1 VYKRQKKTV
10 FAAILLMLTVS
21 LFAQDIR
28 QLNGTYWRT
37 TISGNTELL
46 LKLNLKGKNFTLTSR
61 KGSTKDIVGGKYLMA
76 RMAGKLNATTIK
88 VTGQYHFDMDTLVLT
103 GKYMSLSSKQDFNGK
118 IHNSQLQAA
127 MTNNVMK
134 GYRVNDNKA
143 LADYKT
149 IAAKALQ
156 VTEEN
161 LYNPTLVQS
170 KEWKAFRKK
179 VTSLSAKVKD
189 DYEFEKAFNVQV
201 GNLPFSHY
209 GVSIKMP
216 ENQSTATAVQGAAT
230 KENSKFE
237 IRQMNDRTVLL
248 SVKTFSASAH
258 EIIPYIDSLKARS
271 FDNLII
277 DLRYNGG
284 GTIASALPLV
294 SYLINDTLYG
304 GLFLTRKYFASHS
317 AIPDPT
323 EYKNFP
329 LFSEASFPLIIEG
342 IHKHNGLCLVVYPDA
357 DNYKGH
363 LYILTNKRT
372 ASTCEPLVYGLKQNK
387 RATIVGE
394 RTAGAMLNGER
405 FELQDKFNLWMPTA
419 DYYTVDGNKIDKTG
433 VEPHISVMPDAALD
447 KALEIINGRNE

>member
-1 VYKRQKKTV
+1 MKKTV
-10 FAAILLMLTVS
+10 LAVIFLMLTVS
-21 LFAQDIR
+21 LLAQNTR

-37 TISGNTELL
+37 TISGNTDLL
-46 LKLNLKGKNFTLTSR
+46 LKLNLKGGNFSLTSR
-61 KGSTKDIVGGKYLMA
+61 KGSTKAIVGGKYFMA
-76 RMAGKLNATTIK
+76 RMAGKVNATTIQVK
-88 VTGQYHFDMDTLVLT
+88 GQYRFDKDTLVLT

-118 IHNSQLQAA
+118 IHNTELQAA

-149 IAAKALQ
+149 IAAEALQ

-161 LYNPTLVQS
+161 LYNPSLLQS
-170 KEWKAFRKK
+170 EQWKAFRKK

-189 DYEFEKAFNVQV
+189 DYEFEKVFNVGV
-201 GNLPFSHY
+201 GSLPFSHY
-209 GVSIKMP
+209 GISIQAP
-216 ENQSTATAVQGAAT
+216 EKQSTAATSTAT
-230 KENSKFE
+230 TENSKFE
-237 IRQMNDRTVLL
+237 IKQINDRTVLFN
-248 SVKTFSASAH
+248 VKTFSASAS

-271 FDNLII
+271 FDHLII

-294 SYLINDTLYG
+294 SYLIKDTLYG
-304 GLFLTRKYFASHS
+304 GLFLTRKYFSSHS
-317 AIPDPT
+317 TIPDPS

-342 IHKHNGLCLVVYPDA
+342 IHKHNGLCLVVYPDP
-357 DNYKGH
+357 DNYKGNV
-363 LYILTNKRT
+363 YILTNKRT

-405 FELQDKFNLWMPTA
+405 FKLQGKFNLWMPTA
-419 DYYTVDGNKIDKTG
+419 DYYTADGNKIDKTG
-433 VEPHISVMPDAALD
+433 VEPNVIVSPNEALE
-447 KALEIINGRNE
+447 KALSEIGKE